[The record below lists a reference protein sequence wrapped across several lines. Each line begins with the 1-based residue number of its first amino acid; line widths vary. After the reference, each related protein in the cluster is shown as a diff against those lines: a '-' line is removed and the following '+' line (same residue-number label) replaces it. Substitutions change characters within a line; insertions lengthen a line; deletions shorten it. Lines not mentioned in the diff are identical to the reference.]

1 MLKKEWGVQVNR
13 YILQRLGFMIIT
25 IFIIVTITFFLMK
38 LLPGTPYTNAEKLSD
53 AQEAI
58 LNAKYGLD
66 QPVAIQYV
74 RYLGNLLQGELGYSF
89 QYEGRTV
96 ESMIGERIG
105 PSALIGLQAIIF
117 GTIVGLALGIISA
130 LKHNTIFDYG
140 SVTAA
145 VLGMSIPS
153 FVFAA
158 LLQYYVALQLGWFP
172 VALWRGYEYTILP
185 SIALS
190 VTVIATVAR
199 FIRSEMLEVLGHD
212 YVITARSKGISESKV
227 IFKHVIRN
235 ALIPVVTMLGPLA
248 VSIMTGTLVI
258 EKIFSVPG
266 LGEQFTLSIIV
277 LDYSVI
283 MGITLFYS
291 FLFIL
296 VVFIVDILYG
306 FLDPRINFKRGEH
319 A

>member
-1 MLKKEWGVQVNR
+1 M
-13 YILQRLGFMIIT
+13 
-25 IFIIVTITFFLMK
+25 IVTLFVIVSATFFLME
-38 LLPGTPYTNAEKLSD
+38 LIPGTPFTNPEKLTEK
-53 AQEAI
+53 QLVI

-66 QPVAIQYV
+66 QPVAIQYLK
-74 RYLGNLLQGELGYSF
+74 YIGNLLQGDLGYSF

-96 ESMIGERIG
+96 FSMISDRIG
-105 PSALIGLQAIIF
+105 PSAFIGLQALIF
-117 GTIVGLALGIISA
+117 GSIMGLLLGIVSA
-130 LKHNTIFDYG
+130 LRHNSVLDYL
-140 SVTAA
+140 SVTIA

-158 LLQYYVALQLGWFP
+158 LLQYYVGVKLELLP
-172 VALWRGYEYTILP
+172 VALWEGYSSTILP
-185 SIALS
+185 SFALS

-199 FIRSEMLEVLGHD
+199 FIRSEMLEVLGQD
-212 YVITARSKGISESKV
+212 YVTTARAKGLSESTV
-227 IFKHVIRN
+227 IVKHVTRN

-266 LGEQFTLSIIV
+266 LGEQFTLSILV

-291 FLFIL
+291 ALFIFI
-296 VVFIVDILYG
+296 VFVVDILYG
-306 FLDPRINFKRGEH
+306 FLDPRIDYKGAEQS
-319 A
+319 

>member
-1 MLKKEWGVQVNR
+1 MKS
-13 YILQRLGFMIIT
+13 YILKRIGFMIVT
-25 IFIIVTITFFLMK
+25 LFVIVSATFFLME
-38 LLPGTPYTNAEKLSD
+38 LIPGTPFTNPEKLTEK
-53 AQEAI
+53 QLVI

-66 QPVAIQYV
+66 QPVAIQYLK
-74 RYLGNLLQGELGYSF
+74 YIGNLLQGDLGYSF

-96 ESMIGERIG
+96 FSMISDRIG
-105 PSALIGLQAIIF
+105 PSAFIGLQALIF
-117 GTIVGLALGIISA
+117 GSLIGLLLGVFSA
-130 LKHNTIFDYG
+130 LRHNSVFDYL
-140 SVTAA
+140 SVTIA

-158 LLQYYVALQLGWFP
+158 LLQYYVGVKLGWLP
-172 VALWRGYEYTILP
+172 VALWEGYSSTILP
-185 SIALS
+185 SFALS

-199 FIRSEMLEVLGHD
+199 FIRSEMLEVLGQD
-212 YVITARSKGISESKV
+212 YVTTARAKGLSESTV
-227 IFKHVIRN
+227 IVKHVTRN

-266 LGEQFTLSIIV
+266 LGEQFTLSILV

-291 FLFIL
+291 ALFIF
-296 VVFIVDILYG
+296 VVFVVDILYG
-306 FLDPRINFKRGEH
+306 FLDPRIDYKGAEQS
-319 A
+319 

>member
-1 MLKKEWGVQVNR
+1 MLYQDRGVHMKR
-13 YILQRLGFMIIT
+13 YILKRLGFMIVT
-25 IFIIVTITFFLMK
+25 LFVIVTATFFLME
-38 LLPGTPYTNAEKLSD
+38 LIPGSPFTNPEKLTEK
-53 AQEAI
+53 QLVI

-66 QPVAIQYV
+66 QPVAIQYLKYV
-74 RYLGNLLQGELGYSF
+74 GNLLQGDLGYSF

-96 ESMIGERIG
+96 YSMIGDRIG
-105 PSALIGLQAIIF
+105 PSAFLGLQALVF
-117 GTIVGLALGIISA
+117 GAIVGLLLGIVSA
-130 LKHNTIFDYG
+130 LKHNSLLDYV
-140 SVTAA
+140 SVTIA

-158 LLQYYVALQLGWFP
+158 LVQYYIGVKLGWLP
-172 VALWRGYEYTILP
+172 VALWEGYASTILP
-185 SIALS
+185 SFALS

-199 FIRSEMLEVLGHD
+199 FIRSEMLEVLGQD
-212 YVITARSKGISESKV
+212 YVTTARAKGLSEFTV
-227 IFKHVIRN
+227 IGKHVTRN

-266 LGEQFTLSIIV
+266 LGEQFTLSILV

-291 FLFIL
+291 ALFIFI
-296 VVFIVDILYG
+296 VFVVDILYG
-306 FLDPRINFKRGEH
+306 LLDPRIDYKGGEQS
-319 A
+319 